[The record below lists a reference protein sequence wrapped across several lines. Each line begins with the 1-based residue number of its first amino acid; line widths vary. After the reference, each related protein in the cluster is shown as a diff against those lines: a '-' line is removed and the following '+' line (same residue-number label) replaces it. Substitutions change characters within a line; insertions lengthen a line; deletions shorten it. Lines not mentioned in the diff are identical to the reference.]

1 VSGVGGPLS
10 VQPSVSITPWPLLV
24 FVFGLY
30 AGGYVLLCGTGG
42 YSGADLSG
50 VFRRRSRTRTS
61 SHHSHTF
68 APGTTEANENGES
81 NPSGEAADPQNDA
94 YSWQHDIAQDE
105 DDDALLS
112 SVTEVANTMLMQSGQ
127 GTSSLGGSVLNAGH
141 ILRGIDMEWRNI
153 L

>member
-1 VSGVGGPLS
+1 VSTS
-10 VQPSVSITPWPLLV
+10 PWPSFLVLV
-24 FVFGLY
+24 FELY
-30 AGGYVLLCGTGG
+30 ADGYVLLCDVGG

-61 SHHSHTF
+61 SHHSRTS
-68 APGTTEANENGES
+68 APGTTDRVGSGES
-81 NPSGEAADPQNDA
+81 GPSAEVENPHNDS
-94 YSWQHDIAQDE
+94 YSWQHDLAQDE

-112 SVTEVANTMLMQSGQ
+112 SVTEMANTMLMQSGQ
-127 GTSSLGGSVLNAGH
+127 GTSSLGGNVLSAGH